1 MVASTGRGLAGPIA
15 YLTGEYPRATDTFIQ
30 REVFALR
37 EHGLE
42 VLTCSIRK
50 TGAEHH
56 VGPEQRQEAKQTF
69 YIIAAARKPLFFL
82 RCHLSAFFC
91 APGRYFSAIGLAL
104 RTAPPGLR
112 AMIYQLIYF
121 AEAVVLADYI
131 KRRGVVH
138 LHNHIATA
146 NCTVAMLAST
156 VSAIPFSFTMHGPD
170 IFFEP
175 GKWRIDEK
183 IARARFVACISDF
196 CRSQGMIFS
205 KRVHW
210 AKMHVVHCGVVTD
223 RYGEEPSNGAS
234 VSRLD
239 GNELRLLFVGR
250 LAAVKGV
257 PVFFEALTA
266 LLESYPKTRVTL
278 IGDGAERPELEA
290 EASRLGLSHAVEFAG
305 YKSQAEVALA
315 LRQTDIFVLPSF
327 AEGVPVV
334 LMEAMASRVPVVA
347 TRIAGI
353 PELIEDGES
362 GLLVPP
368 GDAQALTSA
377 IYKIAG
383 SRELRADMGLK
394 GRAKVVD
401 QFNIEHEG
409 AWLAELIQTY
419 QDEKAVPPSKRPGR
433 PSEVCGVNREQA

>member
-1 MVASTGRGLAGPIA
+1 MVASAERGLAGPIA

-37 EHGLE
+37 ERGLE

-56 VGPEQRQEAKQTF
+56 VGPEQRQEVKQTF
-69 YIIAAARKPLFFL
+69 YIIAAARMPLFFL
-82 RCHLSAFFC
+82 RCHFNALFR

-121 AEAVVLADYI
+121 AEAVVLADYM
-131 KRRGVVH
+131 KRQGVVH

-175 GKWRIDEK
+175 VKWRIDEK

-205 KRVHW
+205 KRAHW
-210 AKMHVVHCGVVTD
+210 AKMHIVHCGVAPD
-223 RYGEEPSNGAS
+223 RYGEEPSNGALL
-234 VSRLD
+234 SRLD

-266 LLESYPKTRVTL
+266 LLESYPKIRVTL
-278 IGDGAERPELEA
+278 IGDGAERAELEA
-290 EASRLGLSHAVEFAG
+290 EADRLGLSHVVDFSG
-305 YKSQAEVALA
+305 YKSQADVALA
-315 LRQTDIFVLPSF
+315 LRETDIFVLPSF

-353 PELIEDGES
+353 PELIEDGQS

-368 GDAQALTSA
+368 GDAQALASA
-377 IYKIAG
+377 ISKIAE
-383 SRELRADMGLK
+383 SRDLRADMGQK

-409 AWLAELIQTY
+409 AWLAELIRTY
-419 QDEKAVPPSKRPGR
+419 QDENAVPPSKRPGR
-433 PSEVCGVNREQA
+433 LLEVCGDNLERA